1 MREVETDY
9 LVVGA
14 GASGM
19 AFTDTLV
26 AHTDAEVVLVDRR
39 HRPGGHWLDAYP
51 FVRLHQPS
59 AYYGVESRSLGNN
72 RIDEHGPNAGFYE
85 RASAPEICDY
95 YSRVLDEHLLPT
107 GRVRFFG
114 TSEYHGNNGD
124 GHLVV
129 SLLDGSE
136 ILVKPRRK
144 VVDATYVQSE
154 IPSRHVPGFTV
165 EPGVTLVP
173 PNDLV
178 DLGEPADRF
187 TVIGAGKTAMDTCV
201 WLLEAGVDP
210 DRIRWIRARDPWQY
224 DRNFM
229 QPLDLVGSGVMR
241 LQARWVETAAAAE
254 DGHDFA
260 RRLEDAGVFVRID
273 PSVEPLAF
281 RGATVSPREIDA
293 LRTIEHVVR
302 ASRVRSI
309 GRTTVTTDAGDIPGG
324 PREVYVDCTAAGVRP
339 TVPRPVFEPG
349 RITIQYVTT
358 GLIPWC
364 AATIAV
370 VESTGVDDE
379 EKNRLCPPVVFSGD
393 AADLVR
399 FAYSAMQ
406 GQVARARDEAVG
418 PWSAASRLNP
428 AQAALDH
435 IDDPDVAES
444 LAFMKEHTQAALRNL
459 ERVTAI
465 GRRAPADRGP
475 HPLQA
480 PRRRPGVANFHEPAA
495 AARPSIR
502 GKRVVPAHDRVARRF
517 AVTGARTGMRR
528 LVGAWLTVARLGGRM
543 RFAGSGRGGRGCRA
557 RKPKARRR
565 VGGRARVRP

>member
-26 AHTDAEVVLVDRR
+26 AHTDAEVVLLDRR

-59 AYYGVESRSLGNN
+59 AYYGVDSRALGSN

-95 YSRVLDEHLLPT
+95 YLRVLAEHLLPT
-107 GRVRFFG
+107 GRVRFIG
-114 TSEYHGNNGD
+114 TSEYHGDNGV
-124 GHLVV
+124 GHLVT

-154 IPSRHVPGFTV
+154 IPLRHIPGFTV

-173 PNDLV
+173 PNGLV
-178 DLGEPADRF
+178 DLGEPAERF
-187 TVIGAGKTAMDTCV
+187 TVVGAGKTAMDTCV

-210 DRIRWIRARDPWQY
+210 NRIRWIRSRDPWQY
-224 DRNFM
+224 DRKFM
-229 QPLDLVGSGVMR
+229 QPLDLVGSIMR
-241 LQARWVETAAAAE
+241 LRARWVETAAAAE
-254 DGHDFA
+254 DGRDFA

-293 LRTIEHVVR
+293 LRTIEQVVR
-302 ASRVRSI
+302 ARRVRNI
-309 GRTTVTTDAGDIPGG
+309 ARMTVTTEAGDIPGP

-364 AATIAV
+364 AAMIAV
-370 VESTGVDDE
+370 VESTGRDDE

-393 AADLVR
+393 ASDLVR
-399 FAYSAMQ
+399 FAYTAMR
-406 GQVARARDEAVG
+406 GQVARAGDEVVG
-418 PWSAASRLNP
+418 PLSAASRLNP
-428 AQAALDH
+428 AQAAREH
-435 IDDPDVAES
+435 ADDADVAES
-444 LAFMKEHTQAALRNL
+444 LAFAKEHTQAALRNL
-459 ERVTAI
+459 ER
-465 GRRAPADRGP
+465 
-475 HPLQA
+475 
-480 PRRRPGVANFHEPAA
+480 AA
-495 AARPSIR
+495 AVES
-502 GKRVVPAHDRVARRF
+502 DD
-517 AVTGARTGMRR
+517 
-528 LVGAWLTVARLGGRM
+528 
-543 RFAGSGRGGRGCRA
+543 
-557 RKPKARRR
+557 
-565 VGGRARVRP
+565 

>member
-19 AFTDTLV
+19 AFADTLV

-59 AYYGVESRSLGNN
+59 AYYGVESRSLGND

-85 RASAPEICDY
+85 RASAAEICDY
-95 YSRVLDEHLLPT
+95 YSRVLDENLLPT
-107 GRVRFFG
+107 GRVQLFG
-114 TSEYHGNNGD
+114 LSEYQSKKN

-136 ILVKPRRK
+136 TVVKPRRRI
-144 VVDATYVQSE
+144 VDATYVQSE

-178 DLGEPADRF
+178 DLPEPADRF
-187 TVIGAGKTAMDTCV
+187 TVIGAGKTAIDTCV
-201 WLLEAGVDP
+201 WLLDAGVDP
-210 DRIRWIRARDPWQY
+210 DRIRWIRGRDPWQF
-224 DRNFM
+224 DRTFM
-229 QPLDLVGSGVMR
+229 QPLDLVGSYVR
-241 LQARWVETAAAAE
+241 LQARWVEAAAAAQ

-302 ASRVRSI
+302 ARRVSSI
-309 GRTTVTTDAGDIPGG
+309 GWTTVTTDAGDVPGG
-324 PREVYVDCTAAGVRP
+324 QREVYVDCTAAGVRP
-339 TVPRPVFEPG
+339 TVARPVFEPG
-349 RITIQYVTT
+349 RITIQYVAA
-358 GLIPWC
+358 GFPPWS
-364 AATIAV
+364 AATIGFIEA
-370 VESTGVDDE
+370 SGVNDE
-379 EKNRLCPPVVFSGD
+379 EKNRLCPPVVISGD

-399 FAYSAMQ
+399 FAYSAMR
-406 GQVARARDEAVG
+406 GQVARARDETVG

-428 AQAALDH
+428 AQAVLDH
-435 IDDPDVAES
+435 IDDPEVAES
-444 LAFMKEHTQAALRNL
+444 LAFTKEHTEAALENL
-459 ERVTAI
+459 ES
-465 GRRAPADRGP
+465 
-475 HPLQA
+475 
-480 PRRRPGVANFHEPAA
+480 AA
-495 AARPSIR
+495 AVKSR
-502 GKRVVPAHDRVARRF
+502 D
-517 AVTGARTGMRR
+517 
-528 LVGAWLTVARLGGRM
+528 
-543 RFAGSGRGGRGCRA
+543 
-557 RKPKARRR
+557 
-565 VGGRARVRP
+565 

>member
-9 LVVGA
+9 LVIGA

-19 AFTDTLV
+19 AFTDTLL
-26 AHTDAEVVLVDRR
+26 AHSDAEVVLVDRR

-59 AYYGVESRSLGNN
+59 AYYGVESRVLGNN

-85 RASAPEICDY
+85 RASKPEICDY

-107 GRVRFFG
+107 GRVRFIG
-114 TSEYHGNNGD
+114 TSEYQGNSGD
-124 GHLVV
+124 GHVVV

-136 ILVKPRRK
+136 IQVKPRRK

-154 IPSRHVPGFTV
+154 VPSRHVPGFTV
-165 EPGVTLVP
+165 EAGVALVP
-173 PNDLV
+173 PNGLV

-187 TVIGAGKTAMDTCV
+187 TVIGAGKTGMDTCV

-210 DRIRWIRARDPWQY
+210 NRIRWIRARDPWQY

-229 QPLDLVGSGVMR
+229 QPLKRVGSIMR
-241 LQARWVETAAAAE
+241 LRARWVETAAVAA

-281 RGATVSPREIDA
+281 RSATISPREIDA

-302 ASRVRSI
+302 ARRVLSI
-309 GRTTVTTDAGDIPGG
+309 SRTTVTTDAGDIASG
-324 PREVYVDCTAAGVRP
+324 PREVYVDCTAAGLRR
-339 TVPRPVFEPG
+339 TVARPVFEPG

-370 VESTGVDDE
+370 IESTGLDDE
-379 EKNRLCPPVVFSGD
+379 AKNRLCPPVVFSGD
-393 AADLVR
+393 PADLVR

-406 GQVARARDEAVG
+406 GQIARAQDEVVG
-418 PWSAASRLNP
+418 PWSAATRLNP
-428 AQAALDH
+428 AQAALEH
-435 IDDPDVAES
+435 IDDADVAES
-444 LAFMKEHTQAALRNL
+444 LAFTKEHTQAALRNL
-459 ERVTAI
+459 ERVA
-465 GRRAPADRGP
+465 A
-475 HPLQA
+475 
-480 PRRRPGVANFHEPAA
+480 VAS
-495 AARPSIR
+495 R
-502 GKRVVPAHDRVARRF
+502 D
-517 AVTGARTGMRR
+517 
-528 LVGAWLTVARLGGRM
+528 
-543 RFAGSGRGGRGCRA
+543 
-557 RKPKARRR
+557 
-565 VGGRARVRP
+565 

>member
-19 AFTDTLV
+19 AFADTLV
-26 AHTDAEVVLVDRR
+26 AHTDAEIVLVDRR

-107 GRVRFFG
+107 GRVQFVG

-124 GHLVV
+124 GHLVT

-154 IPSRHVPGFTV
+154 VPLRHVPGFTV
-165 EPGVTLVP
+165 ESGVTLVP

-178 DLGEPADRF
+178 DLPEPADRF
-187 TVIGAGKTAMDTCV
+187 TVVGAGKTGIDTCV

-224 DRNFM
+224 DRNFV
-229 QPLDLVGSGVMR
+229 QPLNLVGSIMR
-241 LQARWVETAAAAE
+241 LQARWVEAAAAAE

-273 PSVEPLAF
+273 PSTEPLAF

-309 GRTTVTTDAGDIPGG
+309 GRTTVTIDTGEIPGG

-358 GLIPWC
+358 GLPTFC
-364 AATIAV
+364 AAAIAF
-370 VESTGVDDE
+370 VESTRVHDE
-379 EKNRLCPPVVFSGD
+379 EKNRLCPPVVFSGN
-393 AADLVR
+393 ASDLVR

-428 AQAALDH
+428 AQAAPDH
-435 IDDPDVAES
+435 MDDPDVAES
-444 LAFMKEHTQAALRNL
+444 LAFMTEHSRAALKNL
-459 ERVTAI
+459 ERVTAMS
-465 GRRAPADRGP
+465 A
-475 HPLQA
+475 
-480 PRRRPGVANFHEPAA
+480 
-495 AARPSIR
+495 
-502 GKRVVPAHDRVARRF
+502 
-517 AVTGARTGMRR
+517 GAR
-528 LVGAWLTVARLGGRM
+528 
-543 RFAGSGRGGRGCRA
+543 
-557 RKPKARRR
+557 
-565 VGGRARVRP
+565 

>member
-26 AHTDAEVVLVDRR
+26 AHTDAEIMLVDRR

-59 AYYGVESRSLGNN
+59 AYYGVESRSLGND

-85 RASAPEICDY
+85 RASGPEICDY
-95 YSRVLDEHLLPT
+95 YLRVLDEHLLPS
-107 GRVRFFG
+107 GRVRFVG
-114 TSEYHGNNGD
+114 TSEYRGNTGD

-165 EPGVTLVP
+165 EPGVTLIP
-173 PNDLV
+173 PNGLV

-187 TVIGAGKTAMDTCV
+187 TVVGAGKTGIDTCV

-210 DRIRWIRARDPWQY
+210 DRIRWIRSRDPWQY

-229 QPLDLVGSGVMR
+229 QPLDLVGSVMR
-241 LQARWVETAAAAE
+241 LRARWIETAAAAE

-273 PSVEPLAF
+273 PSVEPLAY
-281 RGATVSPREIDA
+281 RGATISRCEIDA
-293 LRTIEHVVR
+293 LRTIEHIVR
-302 ASRVRSI
+302 ARRVRSI
-309 GRTTVTTDAGDIPGG
+309 GRTTVTTDAGDVPGG
-324 PREVYVDCTAAGVRP
+324 PREVYVDCTAAGVP
-339 TVPRPVFEPG
+339 ATAPRPVFEPG

-358 GLIPWC
+358 GLIGWC

-370 VESTGVDDE
+370 VESTGRDDE

-406 GQVARARDEAVG
+406 GQVARSGDDVVG

-428 AQAALDH
+428 GQAALDH
-435 IDDPDVAES
+435 LDDPDVAES
-444 LAFMKEHTQAALRNL
+444 LAFTKEHLQAALTNL
-459 ERVTAI
+459 ER
-465 GRRAPADRGP
+465 
-475 HPLQA
+475 
-480 PRRRPGVANFHEPAA
+480 AA
-495 AARPSIR
+495 A
-502 GKRVVPAHDRVARRF
+502 VE
-517 AVTGARTGMRR
+517 
-528 LVGAWLTVARLGGRM
+528 GRD
-543 RFAGSGRGGRGCRA
+543 
-557 RKPKARRR
+557 
-565 VGGRARVRP
+565 